1 MATLLMQNWNWEIVE
16 NMLYN
21 SASKLFTADCLLTD
35 SHGEPFSL
43 STVAPD
49 TVLLLLYHYPCRPNI
64 SVNYLYMWKLL
75 EEVVKHDHQL
85 PFKMI
90 YVGKCSEELSKGLA
104 ERIMAYASVDSD
116 AHLFLKK
123 AFNVKVAS
131 SIDCPE
137 FVVTEVVADEE
148 GRKHFS
154 TWKNIKNSFVDFLLS
169 KSRLYSGLQKLT
181 EAPQENV
188 KLLSALFDTA
198 ESTSSTFVR
207 SYTENIGVDQLHGKR
222 VLLFISIMDKH
233 HVMDAE
239 QLFYSLTEIYL
250 KAKSNDDMEILSIPI
265 PAEVRGEE
273 PRQDDLDEFES
284 TLRKVPWPVLRNPWS
299 LKTEVYYFFE
309 REWSELNPAI
319 LVVVEPNGRISN
331 ENALPLVKKWGAE
344 VYPFSEEKIEQLEQQ
359 TPPRL
364 REEESVAE
372 PSDEIQGLTPDN
384 TDSVTRVIAPPH
396 PSGRIGW
403 VLLGVLSTTDSFT
416 LMPPILYEDSSSP
429 HPSYSLPVTLFVS
442 TGGEGRMRVDAP
454 VDLRGT
460 SGTGIMVPMWS
471 GCDFELEDLF
481 TQTGTIFLPR
491 LPRYF

>member
-131 SIDCPE
+131 SIDYPE

-148 GRKHFS
+148 DRKHFS
-154 TWKNIKNSFVDFLLS
+154 NWKNIEHSFVDFLLS
-169 KSRLYSGLQKLT
+169 KSRLYSDLQKLT

-207 SYTENIGVDQLHGKR
+207 SYTEN
-222 VLLFISIMDKH
+222 
-233 HVMDAE
+233 
-239 QLFYSLTEIYL
+239 
-250 KAKSNDDMEILSIPI
+250 
-265 PAEVRGEE
+265 VR
-273 PRQDDLDEFES
+273 
-284 TLRKVPWPVLRNPWS
+284 
-299 LKTEVYYFFE
+299 
-309 REWSELNPAI
+309 
-319 LVVVEPNGRISN
+319 
-331 ENALPLVKKWGAE
+331 
-344 VYPFSEEKIEQLEQQ
+344 
-359 TPPRL
+359 
-364 REEESVAE
+364 
-372 PSDEIQGLTPDN
+372 
-384 TDSVTRVIAPPH
+384 
-396 PSGRIGW
+396 
-403 VLLGVLSTTDSFT
+403 
-416 LMPPILYEDSSSP
+416 
-429 HPSYSLPVTLFVS
+429 
-442 TGGEGRMRVDAP
+442 
-454 VDLRGT
+454 
-460 SGTGIMVPMWS
+460 
-471 GCDFELEDLF
+471 C
-481 TQTGTIFLPR
+481 
-491 LPRYF
+491 